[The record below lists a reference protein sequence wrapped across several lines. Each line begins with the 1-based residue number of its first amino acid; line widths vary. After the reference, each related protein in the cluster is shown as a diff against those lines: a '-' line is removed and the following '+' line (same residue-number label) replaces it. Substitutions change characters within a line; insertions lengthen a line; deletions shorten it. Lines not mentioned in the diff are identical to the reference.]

1 MIILL
6 KYNNKTN
13 IYFFNGGFT
22 FNVFILWFWLFCG
35 FCVLISV
42 GVIWFVIW
50 WASGFLLR
58 FDFGWVLAVV
68 VVVIWFWLGFS
79 SDAWL
84 EVMSLKSSGHRG
96 LEGELGD
103 QPWSTVW
110 RGLRQREDEREIGVT
125 LNILGPKVRT
135 KNWAFFYTYMLIKL
149 MFI

>member
-1 MIILL
+1 MILLL

-13 IYFFNGGFT
+13 ICFVNGGFI

-35 FCVLISV
+35 FCALISV

-50 WASGFLLR
+50 WASGFLLQ

-79 SDAWL
+79 SGAWL
-84 EVMSLKSSGHRG
+84 DVMSLKNSGHGG
-96 LEGELGD
+96 LERELGG

-110 RGLRQREDEREIGVT
+110 RGLRQREDERET
-125 LNILGPKVRT
+125 RAALDILEPKART
-135 KNWAFFYTYMLIKL
+135 KSEIFFILIY
-149 MFI
+149 